1 MEMVV
6 LSAFNICAEEYDEWY
21 RKEQGSLIFESE
33 INSVEALAPKGLGV
47 EVGVGTGVFSSRL
60 GVFLGAD
67 PASRMIKVAKK
78 KGVNVVQALGEL
90 LPIKNECLDYVL
102 FVFTICFLKDTQA
115 SLRETWRVLKY
126 GGNIVIGFVPR
137 NSKWGKH
144 YLKKKTDGHRFYKHA
159 NFYTLD
165 EVKEIL
171 EREGFRTTK
180 SSATLLQEPEMVTKA
195 EEPSTDVS
203 RRGFVCIKAVKAR
216 EGKS

>member
-1 MEMVV
+1 MEMEV
-6 LSAFNICAEEYDEWY
+6 LSAFNIFAEEYDEWY
-21 RKEQGSLIFESE
+21 RKEPGSLIFESE
-33 INSVEALAPKGLGV
+33 MKAVEALATKGLGV

-60 GVFLGAD
+60 GVFLGVD
-67 PASRMIKVAKK
+67 SASRMIKIAKK

-102 FVFTICFLKDTQA
+102 FVFTICFLKETQA

-180 SSATLLQEPEMVTKA
+180 SSATLHQAPEAVRKV
-195 EEPSTDVS
+195 EDPSSGVIGS
-203 RRGFVCIKAVKAR
+203 GFVCIKAVKTR
-216 EGKS
+216 EGKP